1 MKSNEQ
7 LCLNCNEH
15 FSFLCT
21 ASLTVLV
28 VLCSFLVFYARIHMF
43 LCVSLS
49 FPIAVLVWMFCV
61 FLLCFFYFLFSSFYV
76 LSVSVFN
83 IETWF
88 NLRHWYS
95 WFSIRS
101 CIQRKQIIVY
111 NVLDSYAGNAV

>member
-15 FSFLCT
+15 FSFFMYGITYCVSCFVQFFGFLCT
-21 ASLTVLV
+21 NPYVFM
-28 VLCSFLVFYARIHMF
+28 CFLVFSHCSTSMDV
-43 LCVSLS
+43 LCVS
-49 FPIAVLVWMFCV
+49 FVL
-61 FLLCFFYFLFSSFYV
+61 FYFLFSSFYV